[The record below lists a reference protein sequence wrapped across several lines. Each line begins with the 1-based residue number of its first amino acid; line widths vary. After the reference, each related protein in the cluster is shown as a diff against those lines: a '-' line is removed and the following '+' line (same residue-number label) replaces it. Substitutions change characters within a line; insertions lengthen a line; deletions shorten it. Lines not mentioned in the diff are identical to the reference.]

1 MSNEDVRLSEISD
14 CELHAFNMV
23 PLLVKGFSP
32 PLIEANA
39 ELTGIS
45 ISRRV
50 LFGSV
55 AHLKLT
61 VVFYASQSVC
71 ISLSLLSPNSYAN
84 YISYAFNFINYFYLH
99 QENSNILN
107 ICLMYLVRS

>member
-1 MSNEDVRLSEISD
+1 MWTSVQKECVLLPINGRVVILQPIMSNKDVCLSEISD

-71 ISLSLLSPNSYAN
+71 ISLSLLSPNSYA
-84 YISYAFNFINYFYLH
+84 
-99 QENSNILN
+99 
-107 ICLMYLVRS
+107 